1 MRDFLDHKV
10 DKKRH
15 KNGDTTDFDNRCV
28 LLVLLVVAL
37 LLREFRSI
45 KFWVIMFF
53 IPSIET
59 WEIRINYN
67 YFGYLFLTMTVK
79 INLRL
84 HWNMIDVSAHLSNQ
98 KFCWN
103 ILLTLSQFKN
113 LKIVS
118 KSVMICQPVVKIF
131 YWNLKKNISHGIT
144 HAQTTIDW
152 FENATQARMKTK
164 S

>member
-1 MRDFLDHKV
+1 MIPQVLIKPMRCTRTACHISTS
-10 DKKRH
+10 KRVPFNQILSYH
-15 KNGDTTDFDNRCV
+15 V
-28 LLVLLVVAL
+28 
-37 LLREFRSI
+37 
-45 KFWVIMFF
+45 FF
-53 IPSIET
+53 IPSIEA

-67 YFGYLFLTMTVK
+67 YFGYSFLSMTVK